1 MKKIWERIK
10 FELGIIW
17 AATWYVWLSLILA
30 ALSGVLFG
38 WNVSIWVFFGVV
50 LSVILFVWFRQ
61 IWWFIWGSEKGDYP
75 GREGWFKKLVL
86 LIFPKLR
93 K

>member
-1 MKKIWERIK
+1 MKKILEAIK
-10 FELGIIW
+10 VHLWRFWVSTWWVW
-17 AATWYVWLSLILA
+17 AAVVLAVVAGLI
-30 ALSGVLFG
+30 FG
-38 WNVSIWVFFGVV
+38 WNVSIWVFFGGVI
-50 LSVILFVWFRQ
+50 SVIAFVWLRQ
-61 IWWFIWGSEKGDYP
+61 IWWFVWGSEKGDYP